1 MRRTM
6 FRRTVT
12 AAGVGILA
20 LGAACSSPALPQG
33 SGAHEAPAP
42 PAVVAPVGTSVPP
55 SADSSPVPPPQL
67 PLGGRSI
74 FPDHLVI
81 ADYGSSGGAALGV
94 LGVGSPDEAAE
105 AVTRRAQLYTSFG
118 RRVQPAMELIA
129 TVALN
134 TPGPDGTYSS
144 RGNLDAVQRY
154 LDAAHRHHELLILD
168 FQPGRGDYLPEVARF
183 EKFLIDPSVG
193 VALDPEWNV
202 GRGEVPGQV
211 IGSSSAAQI
220 NAVSTYLSGLV
231 AAHDLPDKLFVV
243 HQFRTT
249 MLPDREQIT
258 PAPGLETVLHADG
271 FGAQTTKIAVYHALA
286 IPIPPFHPALKLF
299 LTQDTNMMSPQQ
311 VMALNPPPE
320 MITYQ

>member
-33 SGAHEAPAP
+33 GGAHEAPAP

-134 TPGPDGTYSS
+134 TP
-144 RGNLDAVQRY
+144 
-154 LDAAHRHHELLILD
+154 
-168 FQPGRGDYLPEVARF
+168 AR
-183 EKFLIDPSVG
+183 
-193 VALDPEWNV
+193 
-202 GRGEVPGQV
+202 
-211 IGSSSAAQI
+211 
-220 NAVSTYLSGLV
+220 T
-231 AAHDLPDKLFVV
+231 
-243 HQFRTT
+243 
-249 MLPDREQIT
+249 
-258 PAPGLETVLHADG
+258 APT
-271 FGAQTTKIAVYHALA
+271 
-286 IPIPPFHPALKLF
+286 
-299 LTQDTNMMSPQQ
+299 
-311 VMALNPPPE
+311 PPE
-320 MITYQ
+320 GTSTRYSATSTPHTATTNCSSWTSNPAGATTSPRSPASRSS